1 VDFKDYYKILGVD
14 PDADKKAIKTAYRKL
29 ARKYHPDVSEK
40 HDAETR
46 FKEMTEAYNV
56 LKNQAKRAEYDEI
69 RKYGQHGQEFRPPPG
84 WQASGGFQ
92 QAGGFDQGDYSDF
105 FETLF
110 GAAGSVRPS
119 RQAGGFRQRGR
130 DIELEMPVML
140 EDTVKGYS
148 DTISYNMPHYDIGG
162 QRVEDISK
170 KLKVKIP
177 AGISEGETLRLEGQ
191 GGPGIGNGSPGDLYL
206 KIRLVPHPMFDV
218 EGHNLTITVPLAP
231 WEAALGTTVTVPT
244 LHGNIKLKIPP
255 DSQSGRRMR
264 IRGKGLATRTG
275 RGDLYAII
283 RIVIP
288 ELGNQENSKLWSELA
303 EKTGFNPR
311 SSWENVS

>member
-1 VDFKDYYKILGVD
+1 
-14 PDADKKAIKTAYRKL
+14 
-29 ARKYHPDVSEK
+29 
-40 HDAETR
+40 
-46 FKEMTEAYNV
+46 
-56 LKNQAKRAEYDEI
+56 
-69 RKYGQHGQEFRPPPG
+69 
-84 WQASGGFQ
+84 
-92 QAGGFDQGDYSDF
+92 
-105 FETLF
+105 
-110 GAAGSVRPS
+110 
-119 RQAGGFRQRGR
+119 
-130 DIELEMPVML
+130 
-140 EDTVKGYS
+140 
-148 DTISYNMPHYDIGG
+148 
-162 QRVEDISK
+162 
-170 KLKVKIP
+170 
-177 AGISEGETLRLEGQ
+177 
-191 GGPGIGNGSPGDLYL
+191 
-206 KIRLVPHPMFDV
+206 MFDV

-244 LHGNIKLKIPP
+244 LHGNIKLTIPP